1 MSTKALGLNYFKD
14 DKCPVILYRVDQRH
28 EITHEHDLTEIEHH
42 HDFIEIVIIMDG
54 QGIQVVESNEYHVA
68 AGDVFVLQGNQ
79 SHYFKDAKKV
89 QIVNVMFEGSRKA
102 NLIPDKIKQLDG
114 YNALF
119 IFEPNCRDRD
129 HFKNKLK
136 LNREELIKL
145 ESLLNGMFEEIK
157 NKDDGYDMI
166 LRSRFQELVILLC
179 RHYNKIG
186 STEVRSLVRIGKV
199 IEFLENNLDKKIYIT
214 DMADIAYM
222 SVRNFQR
229 TFIRAFGLSPINYLI
244 QVRLQKARKLLRE
257 SDLEISEISALT
269 GFTDVSHL
277 TRCFK
282 KFSKTTPYKYRAGN
296 AKETSSGAASPFAH
310 FDYLTPNQ

>member
-1 MSTKALGLNYFKD
+1 MSTKALGVNYFKD
-14 DKCPVILYRVDQRH
+14 DKCPVILYRVDKRH

-42 HDFIEIVIIMDG
+42 HDFTEIVIILDG

-79 SHYFKDAKKV
+79 SHYFKDARKID
-89 QIVNVMFEGSRKA
+89 IVNVMFEGNRKF
-102 NLIPDKIKQLDG
+102 NLIPDKIKSLDG

-119 IFEPNCRDRD
+119 ILEPNYRDRD

-136 LNREELIKL
+136 LNREALSKL
-145 ESLLNGMFEEIK
+145 EALINGMFEEIQ
-157 NKDDGYDMI
+157 NKEEGYDMI
-166 LRSRFQELVILLC
+166 LQNRFQELVVLLC

-229 TFIRAFGLSPINYLI
+229 TFIRAFGISPINYLI

-257 SDLEISEISALT
+257 SDLEISEISSVT

-277 TRCFK
+277 IRCFK
-282 KFSKTTPYKYRAGN
+282 KYSKTTPYKYRAGITHEGSQV
-296 AKETSSGAASPFAH
+296 AGSAFAIR
-310 FDYLTPNQ
+310 D